1 MLFTVALSGQTNSA
15 KGVIYTI
22 NADTDTLG
30 ASTTL
35 AYEFQ
40 EKGRAVDFPTS
51 GWEYSFIV
59 QADSVSGANAG
70 TVALQVSN
78 SLGAS
83 TPVWVTID
91 TDTIDGSTAQ
101 VFTYDGVM
109 RYRRIRVLVTSP
121 AGTRRTDISI
131 DAVAKR

>member
-1 MLFTVALSGQTNSA
+1 MKKVLFFFLMLFTVALSGQTNSA

-51 GWEYSFIV
+51 G
-59 QADSVSGANAG
+59 
-70 TVALQVSN
+70 
-78 SLGAS
+78 
-83 TPVWVTID
+83 
-91 TDTIDGSTAQ
+91 
-101 VFTYDGVM
+101 
-109 RYRRIRVLVTSP
+109 
-121 AGTRRTDISI
+121 
-131 DAVAKR
+131 